1 MGKMKGRESG
11 KMETMIFSS
20 RWWHFISFTLFHLPN
35 FPFPLL
41 YALLYVPIFFNERF
55 FLCWMVCIHVFLT
68 SSLKYNSHRNSYF
81 PKHTM
86 HPALRHRT
94 DTGSSEA
101 PSCSFPDTAPP
112 KGNHFSW
119 LLIACFTLK
128 HNFTWINSNSLC
140 IQLNEQSKP

>member
-1 MGKMKGRESG
+1 MCSIITTIFNGQDEGQGKAAKW
-11 KMETMIFSS
+11 K
-20 RWWHFISFTLFHLPN
+20 RWYFHLDGGIL
-35 FPFPLL
+35 FLL
-41 YALLYVPIFFNERF
+41 HFSTFQIFHFHSFMLFCMFKSFLMNDF

-112 KGNHFSW
+112 KGNHFPD
-119 LLIACFTLK
+119 F
-128 HNFTWINSNSLC
+128 
-140 IQLNEQSKP
+140 